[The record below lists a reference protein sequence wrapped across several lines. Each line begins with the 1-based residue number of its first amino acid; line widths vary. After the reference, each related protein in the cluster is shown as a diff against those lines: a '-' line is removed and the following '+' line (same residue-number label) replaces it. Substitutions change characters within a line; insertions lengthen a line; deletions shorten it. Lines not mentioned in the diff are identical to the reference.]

1 MDLRPLPNE
10 TQPQHFDRCFPLVDG
25 DTDAKSRACLA
36 AWRQAHPDVKAQQ
49 KFAKGEFELS
59 PDHVVFA
66 EHSIPGHGG
75 KVEQYDRAALEGI
88 VAKLNARIR
97 DRGAFPPVCDGHT
110 PTPEDMAKGAIPP
123 RILGY
128 QSNFRLAKIGNENPT
143 YAIACDEYHRKDC
156 ADELR
161 SKPRRSVEIWLDQN
175 IANRYWDPCAALGS
189 ITPRLDLP
197 LPDKLQKQSGEVLR
211 YSRDPR
217 DAESGL
223 AQARY
228 DAVGAMSAGPLNSY
242 VPGVNAPRQPEK
254 ERYDAMTPEE
264 MKQLADMLTQS
275 LVAALKAEPAA
286 PAADPAAPPADPA
299 KMGDAG
305 DDPNKPADPNADPM
319 KQQPYAKALAER
331 DQKIATLERLSKDH
345 EAQLAKMAAAARHET
360 RVAAYAKARAAG
372 YEFDEAEEIEA
383 TKDFSDAQ
391 FDAHMVRLRKNYQKA
406 NLNTAPLWTPGPSP
420 LPAPAAAKEND
431 ELSLEVARYA
441 KREGVSYGA
450 AKEKIQ
456 KDRAAAKK

>member
-36 AWRQAHPDVKAQQ
+36 AWRQAHPDQKAAQ
-49 KFAKGEFELS
+49 KFSREEYDVV
-59 PDHVVFA
+59 PDRVIFA
-66 EHSIPGHGG
+66 EHSMPAAGG
-75 KVEQYDRAALEGI
+75 KVETYDRAALEAI
-88 VAKLNARIR
+88 VDRCNARIR
-97 DRGAFPPVCDGHT
+97 DTGDFVPLSDGHT
-110 PTPEDMAKGAIPP
+110 PTPSEMEKGAKPP
-123 RILGY
+123 GVLGWAG
-128 QSNFRLAKIGNENPT
+128 NFRLCKIGNDTPR
-143 YAIACDEYHRKDC
+143 YGIACDEFHPKEFAR
-156 ADELR
+156 ELKM
-161 SKPRRSVEIWLDQN
+161 KPRRSVEVWLHGDMGQ
-175 IANRYWDPCAALGS
+175 RYFDPIAALGS
-189 ITPRLDLP
+189 ITPRLDLG
-197 LPDKLQKQSGEVLR
+197 LPDRLHKTPSGVCV
-211 YSRDPR
+211 
-217 DAESGL
+217 AK
-223 AQARY
+223 Y
-228 DAVGAMSAGPLNSY
+228 DAMSAGPLNSY
-242 VPGVNAPRQPEK
+242 VPGVNAPRQPDK
-254 ERYDAMTPEE
+254 ERYTMLSPED
-264 MKQLADMLTQS
+264 LAAIAKA
-275 LVAALKAEPAA
+275 VVEALKATPAA
-286 PAADPAAPPADPA
+286 EPDPAAPPAEPA

-360 RVAAYAKARAAG
+360 RVATYAKARAEG
-372 YEFDEAEEIEA
+372 YEFDEAEELEA
-383 TKDFSDAQ
+383 TKDFSDSQ

-406 NLNTAPLWTPGPSP
+406 NLSTAPLWTPGPSP
-420 LPAPAAAKEND
+420 LPAPAAAKQQEND